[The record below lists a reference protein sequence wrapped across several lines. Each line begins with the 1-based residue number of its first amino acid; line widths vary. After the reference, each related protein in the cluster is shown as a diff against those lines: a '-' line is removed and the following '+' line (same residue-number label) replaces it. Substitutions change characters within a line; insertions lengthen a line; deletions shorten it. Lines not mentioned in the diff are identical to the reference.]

1 MGNFPFEA
9 ANGVFRNLAAQNKNT
24 VPKSALGISLAF
36 DGKRIR
42 SDSIL
47 MSCFALLENIL
58 AFPQLRYI
66 LAQ

>member
-9 ANGVFRNLAAQNKNT
+9 ISSVFRNFAAQNKNT
-24 VPKSALGISLAF
+24 VPKSASGTSLAF
-36 DGKRIR
+36 DGKLIR

-47 MSCFALLENIL
+47 MSCFVLLENIL